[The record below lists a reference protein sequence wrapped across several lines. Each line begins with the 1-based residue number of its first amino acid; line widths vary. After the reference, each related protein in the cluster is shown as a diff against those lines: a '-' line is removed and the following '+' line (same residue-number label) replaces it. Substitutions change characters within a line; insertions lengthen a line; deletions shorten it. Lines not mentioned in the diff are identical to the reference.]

1 MYSVFEARPSYS
13 QVVISPVDDS
23 DPPRFDNKETVIPGA
38 RVIGRFNVHSVKML
52 MKFLTVVEGTV

>member
-1 MYSVFEARPSYS
+1 M
-13 QVVISPVDDS
+13 VISPVDDS

-52 MKFLTVVEGTV
+52 MNFLVVVEGTA